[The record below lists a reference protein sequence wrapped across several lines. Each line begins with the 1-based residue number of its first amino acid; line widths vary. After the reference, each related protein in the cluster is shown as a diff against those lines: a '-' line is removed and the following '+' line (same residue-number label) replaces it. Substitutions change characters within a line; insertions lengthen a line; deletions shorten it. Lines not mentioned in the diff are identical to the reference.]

1 VFGHN
6 KFLEFRTKLNAGAV
20 ESANDTFTKALGTNE
35 STEFNGITSDLPGRM
50 PSSLKAV

>member
-1 VFGHN
+1 MFGHN

-35 STEFNGITSDLPGRM
+35 SMEFNGITRATYQVQCLP
-50 PSSLKAV
+50 V